1 MQEQRSRQ
9 LLGPLAAVDQAGIE
23 WRAVAALVHKIEE
36 RDPGEVLTALDEA
49 EADLVVVTR
58 IGLATK
64 GEIEEV
70 ERIARVG
77 HQADRLREPQFAV
90 VVGVVEVDLTDDPH
104 AALDARL
111 DGHEIDAA
119 VEAERD
125 DRLKLG
131 HVGARAVGVGPVG
144 HVEALGD
151 VERVARDH
159 VLVDAV
165 GVEAEGQVRV
175 HLERGPQAHLEADD
189 ADERNLL
196 LELVLELRQLEGDER
211 RRLAHHH
218 LEQVERIFDE
228 RHAEAAAVRGA
239 VRELRLP
246 LLLRR
251 RVGVHGRQGLESGL
265 GVVVGLGPV
274 PRVDAQRD
282 VVVLHRAVLV
292 APLVEV
298 GHLREPEP
306 AHGELDV
313 DTGWQGCDPRH
324 QVVQRGHR
332 FDHAPHAL
340 GLLSTELLE
349 QVNDPDRG
357 AGDIGEHRHRRV
369 EEREHGPDL
378 RQVRLGLVDG
388 RLEEARQEAAHIE
401 PDVAKPDL
409 GPQVHLLDE
418 RRGGIDSLVAT
429 GSPAVRL
436 FDPLL
441 FLHPLDQ
448 ADVGLVARAGSRG
461 APRIRLEIGGRLL
474 RLLDLGPRRAG
485 APVDVEVGVDPR
497 DGQILAG
504 GRIADRQFH
513 RQVRDG
519 LGVVVDGENPLEAS
533 RLHLGPCDAALGG
546 VGVDV
551 ADRIPAHIAVDRVAG
566 NRRAVK
572 DEHSAASVPSLDDA
586 VDLLEP
592 RKLDLVPLRLG
603 RGGQLENESG
613 LGQVVGLAGGGEIVR
628 AKRVIQS
635 EGSSQSLGQ
644 LRGADRGAGEDAI
657 GGLQRDPVVPHVVLD
672 VDDDVLRQRLV
683 DRLGQ
688 DGQRD
693 IGRVRPE
700 PRDHEC
706 VERKSLAD
714 GDHRSLEDERRGA
727 ERHRARGVEQVP
739 AGVLVRSALGDEHEH
754 WLAAQVQVVVGVE
767 GAAPGPRRHG
777 VDAVL
782 LRDRLVLDEHAVS
795 HLELDA
801 VDDAHARQCDV
812 RPGGHADGNVEGL
825 VLRRRRDLEL
835 ELVVLLG
842 VDALDVPLRPEE
854 GRQRRDAAGLRD
866 SAGCPHDILPLVVHD
881 PHRVRSAGGV
891 RLRPDRKLAGLGAR
905 VDHVESD
912 GGRKPCRQLVVAVDA
927 GRLVVAFGGRGL
939 RAFAG
944 VVEVLRVDVG
954 EPGESAA
961 DLVGGRQAE
970 EEQAARQLRR
980 LHRRDFDE
988 RVRVGVG
995 LGHVEPLVVHF
1006 GGDVIAVTAGRAHD
1020 PPDLLVG
1027 GRRRGRIAAPAGVG
1041 DGRIGLHERRDVRR
1055 ELVDGDRP
1063 VGLTGRGVDH
1073 VLVVCGLGRP
1083 LRIDDLPVLRAR
1095 IPPLRVVLGCA
1106 RERRVEAK
1114 LGLELAGRAAGI
1126 ARVTPVS
1133 GAVHLQVEAVG
1144 QAEAEAQQH
1153 LPAHLQPQTTVERR
1167 AHADARQGVE
1177 FEAHVD
1183 AGVEHLLAEPEDNLE
1198 GVGPADVVREH
1209 VPLLVHED
1217 DADVFG
1223 PRRRHH
1229 GIERAIHADRVVLE
1243 QDVGILGPEVLE
1255 DRLPH
1260 HVEDAFA
1267 RTPHLVPHVEEP
1279 AGAEAEDRTD
1289 RAADFPLHERQR
1301 NLVEPLERALD
1312 PADRGIELVEDHRW
1326 VADEVEERLLRPEQI
1341 LRVLQVRRKGEQFA
1355 PQVGRGEI
1363 QPRLPCRERDVVGID
1378 GAVRRQEA
1386 GDRSLRLFQAVEG
1399 VEVVGQARHREV
1411 ETRGMVLDEAVD
1423 ARIPGLLH
1431 AGLRG
1436 IRRGEVVE
1444 NRHLD
1449 GDGAAEGRGVVDDR
1463 ERIQLAAA
1471 GHDVEDRSGWC
1482 PGRARECHD
1491 ERPVLNAGLPVS
1503 HVHAELC
1510 RELQIL
1516 AVHAEGDRERRAV
1529 GQAAAARAV
1538 VAVEKRLV
1546 IDEVVADR
1554 EHAGGVDH
1562 DVERSL
1568 RIAVGQGV
1576 NPLRQG
1582 TAQLFVI
1589 LHEVHIEVDGRRLAR
1604 AVADVDAV
1612 GLVGRVVG
1620 DAEVGGSNPQRRFQG
1635 PLELLRR
1642 GRRKLSESID
1652 PSRKAGVER
1661 DHVGERLV
1669 EQRQILVVERL

>member
-1 MQEQRSRQ
+1 M
-9 LLGPLAAVDQAGIE
+9 
-23 WRAVAALVHKIEE
+23 
-36 RDPGEVLTALDEA
+36 
-49 EADLVVVTR
+49 
-58 IGLATK
+58 
-64 GEIEEV
+64 
-70 ERIARVG
+70 
-77 HQADRLREPQFAV
+77 
-90 VVGVVEVDLTDDPH
+90 
-104 AALDARL
+104 
-111 DGHEIDAA
+111 
-119 VEAERD
+119 
-125 DRLKLG
+125 
-131 HVGARAVGVGPVG
+131 
-144 HVEALGD
+144 
-151 VERVARDH
+151 
-159 VLVDAV
+159 
-165 GVEAEGQVRV
+165 
-175 HLERGPQAHLEADD
+175 
-189 ADERNLL
+189 
-196 LELVLELRQLEGDER
+196 
-211 RRLAHHH
+211 
-218 LEQVERIFDE
+218 
-228 RHAEAAAVRGA
+228 
-239 VRELRLP
+239 
-246 LLLRR
+246 
-251 RVGVHGRQGLESGL
+251 
-265 GVVVGLGPV
+265 
-274 PRVDAQRD
+274 
-282 VVVLHRAVLV
+282 
-292 APLVEV
+292 
-298 GHLREPEP
+298 
-306 AHGELDV
+306 
-313 DTGWQGCDPRH
+313 
-324 QVVQRGHR
+324 
-332 FDHAPHAL
+332 
-340 GLLSTELLE
+340 
-349 QVNDPDRG
+349 
-357 AGDIGEHRHRRV
+357 
-369 EEREHGPDL
+369 
-378 RQVRLGLVDG
+378 
-388 RLEEARQEAAHIE
+388 
-401 PDVAKPDL
+401 
-409 GPQVHLLDE
+409 
-418 RRGGIDSLVAT
+418 
-429 GSPAVRL
+429 
-436 FDPLL
+436 
-441 FLHPLDQ
+441 
-448 ADVGLVARAGSRG
+448 
-461 APRIRLEIGGRLL
+461 
-474 RLLDLGPRRAG
+474 
-485 APVDVEVGVDPR
+485 
-497 DGQILAG
+497 
-504 GRIADRQFH
+504 
-513 RQVRDG
+513 
-519 LGVVVDGENPLEAS
+519 
-533 RLHLGPCDAALGG
+533 
-546 VGVDV
+546 
-551 ADRIPAHIAVDRVAG
+551 
-566 NRRAVK
+566 
-572 DEHSAASVPSLDDA
+572 
-586 VDLLEP
+586 
-592 RKLDLVPLRLG
+592 
-603 RGGQLENESG
+603 
-613 LGQVVGLAGGGEIVR
+613 
-628 AKRVIQS
+628 
-635 EGSSQSLGQ
+635 
-644 LRGADRGAGEDAI
+644 
-657 GGLQRDPVVPHVVLD
+657 
-672 VDDDVLRQRLV
+672 
-683 DRLGQ
+683 
-688 DGQRD
+688 
-693 IGRVRPE
+693 
-700 PRDHEC
+700 
-706 VERKSLAD
+706 
-714 GDHRSLEDERRGA
+714 
-727 ERHRARGVEQVP
+727 
-739 AGVLVRSALGDEHEH
+739 
-754 WLAAQVQVVVGVE
+754 
-767 GAAPGPRRHG
+767 
-777 VDAVL
+777 

-801 VDDAHARQCDV
+801 VDDAHARQRNV

-891 RLRPDRKLAGLGAR
+891 RLRPDRKLAGLGTR

-912 GGRKPCRQLVVAVDA
+912 GGREPCRQLVVAVDA

-954 EPGESAA
+954 EPAESAA

-970 EEQAARQLRR
+970 EEQAARQLCR

-1177 FEAHVD
+1177 LEAHVD
-1183 AGVEHLLAEPEDNLE
+1183 AGVEHLLAEPEDDLE

-1267 RTPHLVPHVEEP
+1267 RTAHLVPHVEEP

-1289 RAADFPLHERQR
+1289 RAADFPLHKRQR
-1301 NLVEPLERALD
+1301 NFVEPLERALD

-1326 VADEVEERLLRPEQI
+1326 VADEVEERLLRPKQV
-1341 LRVLQVRRKGEQFA
+1341 LRVLQVRREGEQFA

-1363 QPRLPCRERDVVGID
+1363 QPRLPCRERDAVGVD
-1378 GAVRRQEA
+1378 GAVRRQKA

-1423 ARIPGLLH
+1423 ARIPGLLD

-1444 NRHLD
+1444 NRHFD
-1449 GDGAAEGRGVVDDR
+1449 GDGAAECRGVVDDR

-1471 GHDVEDRSGWC
+1471 RHDVEDRRGRC
-1482 PGRARECHD
+1482 PGRARERHD

-1538 VAVEKRLV
+1538 VAVEKGLI

-1554 EHAGGVDH
+1554 EHAGGVD
-1562 DVERSL
+1562 DNVERSL

-1576 NPLRQG
+1576 DALRQG

-1620 DAEVGGSNPQRRFQG
+1620 DAEVGGRNAQRRFEG

-1642 GRRKLSESID
+1642 GRRKLSEGID
-1652 PSRKAGVER
+1652 PAREAGVER
-1661 DHVGERLV
+1661 DHVGEGLV
-1669 EQRQILVVERL
+1669 EQRQILVIERLQVSTQRVEHAGSLRERRGDGGHAQLGLIADLAQLVRLREGHRRIGRVRHFLDRLRLDATGHRGHDEPQQVRGVDGLGGGTGPLLGRGEGRVEVGDEIREGRVAVRSRGRHRHGVGVRPLDDGERTG